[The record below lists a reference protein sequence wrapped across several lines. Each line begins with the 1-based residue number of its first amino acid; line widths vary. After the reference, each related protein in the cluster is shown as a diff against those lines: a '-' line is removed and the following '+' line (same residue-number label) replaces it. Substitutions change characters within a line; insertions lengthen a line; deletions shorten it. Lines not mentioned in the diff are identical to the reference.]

1 MRLDEL
7 KKCKYGLTHAGTFH
21 ADDVFAVAFIKIINP
36 NIKILRKSEVPSDF
50 KGIVFDIGDGEFDH
64 HGGDKMVRR
73 NGIPYASFGKLWRA
87 FAKKLYGEYVY
98 KKIDKKLIEHLDLSD
113 NTGIDDSLCTAIAAF
128 NPNDDGNGDKE
139 FNEALVFAKEILER
153 MIENEQKNY
162 EEEIMVKEIYDKS
175 LNKEIIVLDKYL
187 HFKDT
192 LPGTKAKYVIYPS
205 KRGGY
210 LAQGVT
216 VSSDTIELKKPFPEK
231 WIHMLPSYLT
241 FCHSS
246 RFLIGGK
253 SIEDLKM
260 ACEYALKEDNDD
272 R

>member
-1 MRLDEL
+1 MRLEDL
-7 KKCKYGLTHAGTFH
+7 KKCKYGLTHAGNFH
-21 ADDVFAVAFIKIINP
+21 ADDVFAAAFLKIINP
-36 NIKILRKSEVPSDF
+36 DIKIVRKSNVPDNF
-50 KGIVFDIGDGEFDH
+50 EGIVFDIGGGEFDH
-64 HGGDKMVRR
+64 HGSDNELRS

-113 NTGIDDSLCTAIAAF
+113 NTGIDDTLCTAIAAF
-128 NPNDDGNGDKE
+128 NPLHDGSGDEE
-139 FNEALVFAKEILER
+139 FVCALAFALEILER
-153 MIENEQKNY
+153 MIRNEQNNY
-162 EEEIMVKEIYDKS
+162 EEEMLVKKIYDSS
-175 LNKEIIVLDKYL
+175 LNKEIIILDKYL

-192 LPGTKAKYVIYPS
+192 LPNTDAKFVIFPS

-216 VSSDTIELKKPFPEK
+216 LRSDTIELKKAFPEK
-231 WIHMLPSYLT
+231 WIHVLPPYLT

-246 RFLIGGK
+246 RFLIGGR
-253 SIEDLKM
+253 SIDDLKM
-260 ACEYALKEDNDD
+260 ACEYALKEDYDD